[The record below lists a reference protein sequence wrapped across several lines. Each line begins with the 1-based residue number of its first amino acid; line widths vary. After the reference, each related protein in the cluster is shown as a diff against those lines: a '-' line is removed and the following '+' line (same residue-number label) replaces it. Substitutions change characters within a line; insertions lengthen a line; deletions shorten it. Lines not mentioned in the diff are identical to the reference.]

1 VLDLGC
7 GSGSVSAALDLAG
20 YEVTGVDG
28 HLPRVLEAAQRS
40 PRASFFVH
48 DLERGVE
55 AFRRDFDA
63 VGLFDV
69 IEHLDAPR
77 AALGE
82 AVTCVRPGGWVVGT
96 VPAMRALWS
105 QADVFA
111 AHRRRFEAR
120 ELANELARVE
130 GADVVEV
137 RPFFRSLVPLLFAQR
152 RVVSTLRPLANAESY
167 VTVPPAP
174 VNLGLR
180 ALLRLERGMAPLL
193 DVARRESLVCPAPP
207 PRQPA
212 NATSNRPGRV
222 KREVWWT
229 TIVLMAARRSP
240 RGTARSSG
248 RRASAGAGRLLSS
261 QDTSATAQGH
271 AQRRQRYN
279 AGPPIG
285 PRAQLPAHP
294 ACVEGMGW
302 VGEGTFVTRG
312 RQQAARLSPWVAMP
326 WVDQRRL
333 MSRTR

>member
-1 VLDLGC
+1 VAD
-7 GSGSVSAALDLAG
+7 AALAAITLAVAAIPEGLPAIITITLAIGVQRMARRRAVVRRLPAVETLGSTTVICSDKTGTLTRNEMTVARLFTPVAG

-193 DVARRESLVCPAPP
+193 DVAQVPGASLWFALRRHHGS
-207 PRQPA
+207 QP
-212 NATSNRPGRV
+212 T
-222 KREVWWT
+222 
-229 TIVLMAARRSP
+229 
-240 RGTARSSG
+240 
-248 RRASAGAGRLLSS
+248 
-261 QDTSATAQGH
+261 
-271 AQRRQRYN
+271 RRQTDR
-279 AGPPIG
+279 
-285 PRAQLPAHP
+285 
-294 ACVEGMGW
+294 
-302 VGEGTFVTRG
+302 
-312 RQQAARLSPWVAMP
+312 VA
-326 WVDQRRL
+326 
-333 MSRTR
+333 